1 MVPFGTFGARGSL
14 GLFRQGWCRR
24 EPETNEE
31 RQGLDRDPDIALKPL
46 RFVGPTDR
54 ASAPSVA
61 SWRSAASGDRKDPIA
76 ASAISDFDL
85 P

>member
-14 GLFRQGWCRR
+14 GLLRQGRCRR

-46 RFVGPTDR
+46 RL
-54 ASAPSVA
+54 
-61 SWRSAASGDRKDPIA
+61 
-76 ASAISDFDL
+76 SD
-85 P
+85 